1 MSTSNSSENTAV
13 VAGMAGSKRRSRLG
27 LGVTSFSGTPL
38 GIIETNLRSFDMVGS
53 CLVTSPNCHYLN
65 SYDVSV
71 ISTNVGT
78 DLKGGQGGNVFP
90 PFFLDRANGGRS
102 LLDSLSLG
110 SFTGVDDSPT
120 DVSKGSSVARRAA
133 IILDNINVIDSAKK
147 SAANDS
153 ADVNFDNLS
162 REDAVHYLQTSKKYL
177 GMRTVADWSKLRRNL
192 DRRKEWNKWR
202 PTDTLLDLFTS
213 VKYSH
218 SSLLPEANRKGFTSV
233 NVSDKGKIRVTK
245 IARSHSIRL
254 DPVDAPK
261 ELYKHRL
268 RIDRIIDWA
277 YKTNLVPVMM
287 TLTVYHR
294 WHNLEPLCR
303 VLQKSWENL
312 FSNCSQG
319 LRRREHIDLRGFVRR
334 MEETLNDNDAEFN
347 SGNAGWHP
355 HYHVILL
362 IPKNKISTLS
372 AYEKELR
379 AAWAKLVR
387 KNFLKEFGEEIPA
400 SYLPSLMEHGL
411 VISRYSHGK
420 DKGKIRKVK
429 DSRYL
434 AKIMGYDPTEV
445 YGGDK
450 EMTAYNLKNSKVPF
464 DLLRGDVTANK
475 VDLWC
480 EYAIATK
487 GIPSFSYSYRLEK
500 QVTDYFKAH
509 PEKVNPEYKGLFG
522 SEGVELPKETVVAY
536 ISKEAYKFVYKAK
549 RYREM
554 HEVAK
559 LGYEALEAWFGALEE
574 QYCVHFGLS
583 VWKPREIDADADDE
597 TDDGTS
603 YDAVKVLDDSQNPSV
618 DVDSETTENAV
629 GAEVDLQAELR
640 RAIAEDIDLDEA
652 IRSGLVKVTYTEPPP
667 EPKPETSARSSPYQT
682 ENTSAQGTT
691 IPIST
696 EEELA
701 ASTEPE
707 KPSISAEELAV
718 AEKLDRP
725 GILPYGIKLTPLVTQ
740 GLSVLEAL
748 EQVSLS
754 PEQKELLRGMIEH
767 FRKEVAKEAKT
778 NKTSSSATQTHQKT
792 GKNPE
797 SES

>member
-1 MSTSNSSENTAV
+1 MFPPLNRSRADGVKEGSVSFPFGGDFGFDGRPN
-13 VAGMAGSKRRSRLG
+13 AGSEGS
-27 LGVTSFSGTPL
+27 GVAC
-38 GIIETNLRSFDMVGS
+38 R
-53 CLVTSPNCHYLN
+53 
-65 SYDVSV
+65 
-71 ISTNVGT
+71 
-78 DLKGGQGGNVFP
+78 DL
-90 PFFLDRANGGRS
+90 
-102 LLDSLSLG
+102 
-110 SFTGVDDSPT
+110 
-120 DVSKGSSVARRAA
+120 
-133 IILDNINVIDSAKK
+133 IILDNKSVIDSAEK
-147 SAANDS
+147 SASNES

-162 REDAVHYLQTSKKYL
+162 NEDAVRYLQTSKKYL
-177 GMRTVADWSKLRRNL
+177 SMRTVEDWTKIHKNL

-213 VKYSH
+213 VKYSY
-218 SSLLPEANRKGFTSV
+218 SSLLPEAHRKGFTSINV
-233 NVSDKGKIRVTK
+233 NDDGKTRVAN

-277 YKTNLVPVMM
+277 YKTGLVPVMM

-319 LRRREHIDLRGFVRR
+319 LRRREYIDLRGFVRR

-347 SGNAGWHP
+347 NGNAGWHP

-362 IPKNKISTLS
+362 IPKNKLSTLS
-372 AYEKELR
+372 MYEEELR
-379 AAWAKLVR
+379 IAWVELVR
-387 KNFLKEFGEEIPA
+387 KNFRKEFGEEIPA

-411 VISRYSHGK
+411 VISRYSNGK

-434 AKIMGYDPTEV
+434 AKIMGYDPVEV

-500 QVTDYFKAH
+500 QVNDYFKAH
-509 PEKVNPEYKGLFG
+509 PEQVNPDYSCLFG
-522 SEGVELPKETVVAY
+522 SEGVEIPEEKVVAY
-536 ISKEAYKFVYKAK
+536 ISKDAYKFVYKAK

-559 LGYEALEAWFGALEE
+559 RGYEALEAWFKALEE
-574 QYCVHFGLS
+574 QYGVHFGLS
-583 VWKPREIDADADDE
+583 IWKPSEVDDDDE
-597 TDDGTS
+597 SDDEGDTS
-603 YDAVKVLDDSQNPSV
+603 YVPVKVSDGSDKNDESDSQNLSD
-618 DVDSETTENAV
+618 DVDDEIIEHDAD
-629 GAEVDLQAELR
+629 AEVDLQAELR
-640 RAIAEDIDLDEA
+640 RAIAEDADLDEC
-652 IRSGLVKVTYTEPPP
+652 IKRGLVKVTYHEPPP
-667 EPKPETSARSSPYQT
+667 KTPASPEPSPESSSPPADLPKENPTDQGTSA
-682 ENTSAQGTT
+682 
-691 IPIST
+691 PISL
-696 EEELA
+696 EQESSA
-701 ASTEPE
+701 PTEPE
-707 KPSISAEELAV
+707 KSSTSSEELAI
-718 AEKLDRP
+718 AEKIDRP
-725 GILPYGIKLTPLVTQ
+725 GILPAGLKLTPLVSQ
-740 GLSVLEAL
+740 GLSVTEAL
-748 EQVSLS
+748 EQVSL
-754 PEQKELLRGMIEH
+754 PPTQKEMALMMIEQ
-767 FRKEVAKEAKT
+767 FRKKFSKNPQDTSKE
-778 NKTSSSATQTHQKT
+778 SSSTPIKFKTPTNQEFESWNRFYDFSKLPEESTALPKSKQKESQKLENWKRLSDFSRLTESAAIPEAMKEEIRRWYTQHEHEF
-792 GKNPE
+792 GSSSP
-797 SES
+797 